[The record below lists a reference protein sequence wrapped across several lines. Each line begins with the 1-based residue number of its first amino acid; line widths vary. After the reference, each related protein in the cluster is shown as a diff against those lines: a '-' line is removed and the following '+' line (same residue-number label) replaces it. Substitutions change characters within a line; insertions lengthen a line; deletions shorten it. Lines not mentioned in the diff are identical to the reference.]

1 MGNASLRNAAAAAVA
16 AVSLAAFAG
25 CGTFDGRPSTSAV
38 NADIKTQ
45 VEQVCR
51 EVGGQLKTLPASSDR
66 AAQEKGQRQS
76 EQIFR
81 TAVGKL
87 REQEVTG
94 GLTDSYK
101 SWLDAFEQLPAL
113 NEQAA
118 KAADTGGSSSESFTT
133 ASDRWAAQAE
143 KANGLAREAGL
154 DNCVVADGQSG

>member
-1 MGNASLRNAAAAAVA
+1 MGKASFRNTWGAAAAAA
-16 AVSLAAFAG
+16 SLAVLTG
-25 CGTFDGRPSTSAV
+25 CGGFDDRPSASAV

-51 EVGGQLKTLPASSDR
+51 EVGVQLKALPSSSDR

-76 EQIFR
+76 EQIYR

-87 REQEVTG
+87 REQGVTG
-94 GLTDSYK
+94 GLPASYQ

-113 NEQAA
+113 NERAA
-118 KAADTGGSSSESFTT
+118 EAAGTGGASSESFTT

-143 KANGLAREAGL
+143 KANGLARQAGL
-154 DNCVVADGQSG
+154 DNCVVSDGQGP